1 VDVSMQVM
9 IDPAGDGSTVEYGM
23 TSDYVF
29 SDWGAPITIIASTS
43 QLLVTNPSFR
53 ARNVRELIALC
64 KANPGQVN
72 YGSSGTGGSLHLAM
86 ELFRSMTGI
95 DIVHVPYKG
104 GPPAATDL
112 IAGQIELLFFNTPA
126 ALPYIKAA
134 KLRALGVSTAKRS
147 ALLPDVPTIAEAGVP
162 GFDTDVWFGLVA
174 PAGTPSDVI
183 VKTHRDI
190 ARVVGLPE
198 VRKQLLD
205 IGADPVA
212 NTPQEFALRIKKIIE
227 IAFVIMALVTPK
239 RVAPALS
246 SAVMLIFIPVFS
258 QGIIFFSLL
267 RITQYF
273 IRFINELEFIDGYI
287 YANRYQTNDIL
298 KIDPANGHV
307 VGKMDLTGLLAQ
319 YDATE
324 IKNNT
329 DVLNGI
335 AYDSA
340 TKKLYITG
348 KRWPKM
354 FQVHLNQ

>member
-1 VDVSMQVM
+1 MLTAGCRASTQHNPRKKVLQHLSSCRALRRLVALALCYTAVADTVCMAAETSDTFPARPVRW
-9 IDPAGDGSTVEYGM
+9 IVPFPPAGSIDLVGRVVGQKLYDLWNQQVVIDNRAGGGGRLGTQLAAGSAADGYTQLFSLN
-23 TSDYVF
+23 TSFTIDRSLFKSLPYDPDKAF
-29 SDWGAPITIIASTS
+29 APITIIASTS

-212 NTPQEFALRIKKIIE
+212 NTPQEFALRIKKESALWAKVIE
-227 IAFVIMALVTPK
+227 AAK
-239 RVAPALS
+239 
-246 SAVMLIFIPVFS
+246 
-258 QGIIFFSLL
+258 
-267 RITQYF
+267 
-273 IRFINELEFIDGYI
+273 IRFE
-287 YANRYQTNDIL
+287 
-298 KIDPANGHV
+298 
-307 VGKMDLTGLLAQ
+307 
-319 YDATE
+319 
-324 IKNNT
+324 
-329 DVLNGI
+329 
-335 AYDSA
+335 
-340 TKKLYITG
+340 
-348 KRWPKM
+348 
-354 FQVHLNQ
+354 